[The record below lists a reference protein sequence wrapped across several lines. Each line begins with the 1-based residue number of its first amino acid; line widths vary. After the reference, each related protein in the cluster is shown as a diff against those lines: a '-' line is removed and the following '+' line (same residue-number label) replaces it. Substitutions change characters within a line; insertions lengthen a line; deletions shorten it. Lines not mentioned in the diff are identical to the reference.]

1 MLTIQP
7 RIVHKILSIVH
18 SLMIHTPLQDRC
30 PIKIGNR
37 IRPSYLTSHMLKL
50 ICAELWLILNQTRFS
65 FMSNKQSWIL
75 QHIDKLGSSGN
86 KFNRISLDGGL
97 FLLQFVIDF
106 LLEFGN
112 YFSA

>member
-1 MLTIQP
+1 
-7 RIVHKILSIVH
+7 
-18 SLMIHTPLQDRC
+18 
-30 PIKIGNR
+30 
-37 IRPSYLTSHMLKL
+37 
-50 ICAELWLILNQTRFS
+50 
-65 FMSNKQSWIL
+65 MSNKQSWIL